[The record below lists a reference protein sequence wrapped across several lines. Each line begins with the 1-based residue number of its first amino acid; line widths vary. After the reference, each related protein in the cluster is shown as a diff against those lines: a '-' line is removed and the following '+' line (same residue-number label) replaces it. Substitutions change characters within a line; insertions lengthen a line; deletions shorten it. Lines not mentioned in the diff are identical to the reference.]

1 MTTTRRPVRRL
12 VRRRLFMNAKKV
24 APLNLSASRQNWN
37 LPSRNR
43 TAPKYPTLR
52 RVGACRKTESLVSG
66 GIHIWQREP
75 CCWKCTSSVAQRS
88 TSRLASAFG
97 VFFMRLLPFRIGL
110 GNAGARRAPPKTQLP
125 EQTLALT
132 DSQVSAILFRHP
144 GRQGLAVP
152 QSPAQSH
159 IAGRLAKSGIDSSQL
174 LLIQA
179 TGPPGAFPLPQS
191 RQSTFLETPDP
202 ILH

>member
-1 MTTTRRPVRRL
+1 MTTTRRPVRML

-52 RVGACRKTESLVSG
+52 RVGACRKTGSLVSG

-88 TSRLASAFG
+88 TVSSCISVWSFFYAPSAVQDRLGPVSYTH
-97 VFFMRLLPFRIGL
+97 L
-110 GNAGARRAPPKTQLP
+110 RAHET
-125 EQTLALT
+125 
-132 DSQVSAILFRHP
+132 RHD
-144 GRQGLAVP
+144 LV
-152 QSPAQSH
+152 
-159 IAGRLAKSGIDSSQL
+159 
-174 LLIQA
+174 
-179 TGPPGAFPLPQS
+179 
-191 RQSTFLETPDP
+191 
-202 ILH
+202 